1 VNREQV
7 RSFPVAT
14 LGRRVL
20 CALLLAV
27 TASAWAAPDLATIE
41 QLVFNDPVAA
51 YDQAQQ
57 ALNTL
62 ASPPDTQAR
71 LHLAAAEA
79 AMQITRPADAARH
92 AEQGSRVALDPVVRL
107 RIELVTAYSMD
118 YAGKVDEAYEVTD
131 RAVALAQSMQDPA
144 LLGEAYLARAALANS
159 KAKFVEALQDCYL
172 ASINLPDSGP
182 RYVRA
187 EADMTIGQIYL
198 AVPDTARAVST
209 FTQAVSAFRANGSG
223 WKLANA
229 LYQLGIA
236 YYHRKELGPAR
247 EAFSEYRRLAHRFGD
262 VQGVAYADIVLLKI
276 ELQDGPAELP
286 DFEART
292 AAIEKVL
299 HEASL
304 EYLTTDLYLIRAKY
318 ARAHHQIPMA
328 LEMATKAVDVAVA
341 TSLPLEKRDALAL
354 RADLLTRLGRHR
366 EAAEDLRRAYD
377 LLKDANASSELRSET
392 INAFILDS
400 QHKRSEIDSV
410 SHEASAARERFLL
423 ACYAGGL
430 ILLLSLFLVYFLF
443 RSHRLGRLLKELATT
458 DPLTRLS
465 NRRAICEALD
475 REVLLVTRYPRPL
488 VCAMV
493 DIDHFKRINDNHGH
507 PAGDQVIQQVAQ
519 TLAASLRQTDCV
531 GRYGGE
537 EFLLVLPN
545 TTGPQAGIVLERV
558 RAAIEALCIDRGA
571 DKIRFTA
578 SIGFAEIPGGGD
590 AATILS
596 LADQAL
602 YAAKSGG
609 RNRVVAHRPADA
621 DRAEGAPDVG
631 CVAQA
636 QLKPVELSLP

>member
-1 VNREQV
+1 M
-7 RSFPVAT
+7 
-14 LGRRVL
+14 L
-20 CALLLAV
+20 CACLLGV
-27 TASAWAAPDLATIE
+27 MASAWAAPDWAAVE

-51 YDQAQQ
+51 YAQSQ
-57 ALNTL
+57 QMLDDPSQVT
-62 ASPPDTQAR
+62 SDVQAR

-79 AMQITRPADAARH
+79 AMQITRPADAASH
-92 AEQGSRVALDPVVRL
+92 ADKARRVAKDPAVRL
-107 RIELVTAYSMD
+107 RIDLATAYAMD
-118 YAGKVDEAYEVTD
+118 YAGKVDAAYEITD
-131 RAVALAQSMQDPA
+131 RAVTSAQSLHDPA
-144 LLGEAYLARAALANS
+144 LLGEAYLARAALAHS
-159 KAKFVEALQDCYL
+159 KAKFVEALQDSYL
-172 ASINLPDSGP
+172 ASINLPATGP

-209 FTQAVSAFRANGSG
+209 FTKAVSAFRANGSG

-236 YYHRKELGPAR
+236 YYHRQEMGPAR
-247 EAFSEYRRLAHRFGD
+247 EAFTEYRGLAHRFGD

-276 ELQDGPAELP
+276 ELQDGRTELA
-286 DFEART
+286 DFDART
-292 AAIEKVL
+292 GAIEKVL

-304 EYLTTDLYLIRAKY
+304 EYLTTDLYLIKAKY
-318 ARAHHQIPMA
+318 ARARSQIPQA

-341 TSLPLEKRDALAL
+341 MSLPIEKRDALAL

-366 EAAEDLRRAYD
+366 EAAEDLHAAYA

-410 SHEASAARERFLL
+410 SREASAARERFLL

-430 ILLLSLFLVYFLF
+430 ILLLSLFLLYFLF
-443 RSHRLGRLLKELATT
+443 RSQRLGRLLRELATT
-458 DPLTRLS
+458 DPLTRVA
-465 NRRAICEALD
+465 NRRAICEVLD

-493 DIDHFKRINDNHGH
+493 DIDHFKRINDSHGH

-519 TLAASLRQTDCV
+519 TLQGSLRQTDCV

-537 EFLLVLPN
+537 EFLVVLPN
-545 TTGPQAGIVLERV
+545 TTGQQAGIVLERV
-558 RAAIEALCIDRGA
+558 RAAIEALCVDRGT

-578 SIGFAEIPGGGD
+578 SIGFAEMHADCD
-590 AATILS
+590 AAAILS

-602 YAAKSGG
+602 YAAKAGG
-609 RNRVVAHRPADA
+609 RNRVVAHGRGEAVRAATVVEPAVNAEARPAA
-621 DRAEGAPDVG
+621 AAH
-631 CVAQA
+631 
-636 QLKPVELSLP
+636 